1 VQEIFP
7 DAEFASG
14 VDALADRL
22 AAGPTLAFARAKEL
36 YNRAVSQP
44 LEAQLEEERQN
55 IARCAGSRDF
65 REGIRAFLDKRPAR
79 FEGR

>member
-1 VQEIFP
+1 VIP
-7 DAEFASG
+7 DAAFPAETAAITG
-14 VDALADRL
+14 RL
-22 AAGPTLAFARAKEL
+22 AEGPTLAFARAKEL
-36 YNRAVSQP
+36 YNRALSQP

-55 IARCAGSRDF
+55 ISRCAGSRDF